1 MEPRFNSLNSTP
13 LDLGVEIVLH
23 NDSRS
28 SEETFLSLFSHAEEL
43 IDAGRVKEARRLLAQ
58 FIERKHLDGRMLP
71 ALAALYL
78 RIGKPDQAVAAMKS
92 AIAELGAQPELLNT
106 FGLLLASLGRE
117 RESREKF
124 EEALRLDP
132 TNSEALRNL
141 AFALHRAGE
150 RPRAYAMLVRC
161 FRSAPLSAELRLVCG
176 ALLELDGRL
185 DDAANCYRDVMELS
199 SVCEQVRLA
208 SQRLFFLGADRP
220 EIPFEEVIL
229 RLEADCDRSLIPD

>member
-1 MEPRFNSLNSTP
+1 MEPLVNSLNSST
-13 LDLGVEIVLH
+13 LDLAIEIVVH

-28 SEETFLSLFSHAEEL
+28 SEETFLSLLSHAEEL

-58 FIERKHLDGRMLP
+58 FIERKHLDSRMLP

-78 RIGKPDQAVAAMKS
+78 RVGKPDQAVAAMRTALDK
-92 AIAELGAQPELLNT
+92 LGAQPELLNT

-124 EEALRLDP
+124 EEALRLDA

-161 FRSAPLSAELRLVCG
+161 FRAAPLSAELRLVCG
-176 ALLELDGRL
+176 ALLELDGKL
-185 DDAANCYRDVMELS
+185 DEAANCYRDVMELS
-199 SVCEQVRLA
+199 TVCEQVRLA
-208 SQRLFFLGADRP
+208 SQRLFALGAERP
-220 EIPFEEVIL
+220 EIAFEDVIL
-229 RLEADCDRSLIPD
+229 MLEEECDRSQIPD

>member
-1 MEPRFNSLNSTP
+1 
-13 LDLGVEIVLH
+13 
-23 NDSRS
+23 
-28 SEETFLSLFSHAEEL
+28 
-43 IDAGRVKEARRLLAQ
+43 
-58 FIERKHLDGRMLP
+58 
-71 ALAALYL
+71 
-78 RIGKPDQAVAAMKS
+78 
-92 AIAELGAQPELLNT
+92 
-106 FGLLLASLGRE
+106 
-117 RESREKF
+117 
-124 EEALRLDP
+124 
-132 TNSEALRNL
+132 
-141 AFALHRAGE
+141 
-150 RPRAYAMLVRC
+150 MLVRC